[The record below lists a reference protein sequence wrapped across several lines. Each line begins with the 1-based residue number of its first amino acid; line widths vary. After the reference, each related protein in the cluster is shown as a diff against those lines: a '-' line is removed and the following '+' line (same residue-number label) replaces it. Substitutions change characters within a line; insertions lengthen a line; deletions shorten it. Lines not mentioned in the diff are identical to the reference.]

1 MRRCGFGAFT
11 DLIFLLSLC
20 LLLFLLLLLYI
31 ICSLLFVDLLAL
43 LVCLLVRLFFRLFL
57 CLLPC
62 LFVCLLASLF
72 VCLFVCLCVPCGF
85 ATVDVTSDM
94 AARLSGIGQG
104 CHEFRVVLFLG
115 TVLLPFTGRLWPS
128 EWIPP

>member
-11 DLIFLLSLC
+11 DLFFLLSLC

-62 LFVCLLASLF
+62 LF